1 MERHGTLARS
11 DARVEG
17 GTAIRQLVVQCDIRA
32 PGTGAGTPGEA
43 FRRRLHPVAAVPGSG
58 RLAVWLR
65 DGDRP
70 GPRRRGAQRGC
81 LTYQMKASS
90 NDGRVISTRSTCAV
104 DMDSATADPGSAP
117 EGSDTRMLVPRR
129 LVPGQRAASSA

>member
-11 DARVEG
+11 DARAEG
-17 GTAIRQLVVQCDIRA
+17 GTAIRPLVVPCGIRA
-32 PGTGAGTPGEA
+32 PGDRCRHAGGGLSPPSP
-43 FRRRLHPVAAVPGSG
+43 PVATVPGSG
-58 RLAVWLR
+58 HLAMWLR

-70 GPRRRGAQRGC
+70 GPRRRGAQLGC

-90 NDGRVISTRSTCAV
+90 NDGRVISTRSTRAV
-104 DMDSATADPGSAP
+104 DMDSAIADPGSAP